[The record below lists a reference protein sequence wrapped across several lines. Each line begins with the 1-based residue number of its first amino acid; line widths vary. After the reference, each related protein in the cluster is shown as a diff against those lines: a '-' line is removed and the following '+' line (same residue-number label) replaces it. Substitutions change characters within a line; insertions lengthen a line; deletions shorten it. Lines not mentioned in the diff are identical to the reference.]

1 MVVLGRIVAPYGVQ
15 GWVKVHPFGD
25 DPASWRSVRKW
36 WLGPTAEGEDWSPRT
51 LKSLRA
57 HGKGL
62 VAKFDGV
69 DDRSAA
75 EALEGFYIAI
85 PREAL
90 PQPAADEY
98 YWGDL
103 IGLAVENTEGAA
115 LGTVESL
122 VETGANA
129 VLVVKDGDKEH
140 LLPFIAQVVKN
151 VDTAER
157 RIRVEWGTDW

>member
-15 GWVKVHPFGD
+15 GWVKVFAFGD
-25 DPASWRSVRKW
+25 DPASWRGMREW
-36 WLGPTAEGEDWSPRT
+36 WLGPAAEGDDWSPRG
-51 LKSLRA
+51 LKSLRV

-62 VAKFDGV
+62 VAKFEGV

-75 EALEGFYIAI
+75 ELLEGLYIAA

-90 PQPAADEY
+90 PQTAKDEY

-103 IGLAVENTEGAA
+103 IGLAVENTAGAA

-129 VLVVKDGDKEH
+129 VLVVKAGDKEH
-140 LLPFIAQVVKN
+140 LLPFIAQVVKD
-151 VDTAER
+151 VDMAGR
-157 RIRVEWGTDW
+157 RIRVEWGADW